1 MSILLKSLLTLSFC
15 LNVAFAQD
23 ATLKVDALKLW
34 QKRDDRAS
42 LVEAITKFEQ
52 LNKANPQDAEI
63 LLYLTRSHFLMG
75 DSHSKDKAEKIS
87 HFEKAMNYG
96 DASLAL
102 NPEYASRLKK
112 NDELKHQMNALTL
125 AEVPQMYW
133 TLASIGRYAKT
144 NGILSG
150 LKYKSKIL
158 ALLTR
163 TEDLKPDYFY
173 GAVPRYWASYYA
185 VIPGFA
191 GKDLKKSKKYF
202 EKALELGPEYL
213 GTKVLQAETYYVEKE
228 DEKAFKALL
237 NEVIS
242 DSTHDNHPELG
253 PENRLEKIKAKK
265 LLDSASDLF

>member
-1 MSILLKSLLTLSFC
+1 MSLLLKSLLTIC
-15 LNVAFAQD
+15 LCANMAWAQD
-23 ATLKVDALKLW
+23 ATVKADALKLW
-34 QKRDDRAS
+34 QKRDEKES
-42 LVEAITKFEQ
+42 LSEAIKKFEA
-52 LNKANPQDAEI
+52 LHKENPKDVEV
-63 LLYLTRSHFLMG
+63 LLYLTRSYFLMG
-75 DSHSKDKAEKIS
+75 DSHSKDKTEKIAN
-87 HFEKAMNYG
+87 FEKAMGYG

-102 NPEYASRLKK
+102 NTEYAARLRK
-112 NDELKHQMNALTL
+112 NDELKHQVNALTL
-125 AEVPQMYW
+125 QEVPQMYW

-163 TEDLKPDYFY
+163 AEELKPDYFY
-173 GAVPRYWASYYA
+173 GAIPRYWASYYA

-242 DSTHDNHPELG
+242 DTKHDNHPELG

-265 LLDSASDLF
+265 LLDSESDLF